1 MKKLGTLYLIPTVIS
16 ENTSSFVL
24 PEMVIQTIYVLDE
37 FIVED
42 EKTARRFL
50 KSIQYPKSLN
60 DLTLHVLNKHTNQND
75 IPLFIQSLE
84 KGKDVGLLSE
94 AGCPCI
100 ADPGSELV
108 ALAHRKGF
116 AVKPLVGPSSI
127 LLALIASGFNG
138 QHFLFHGYLPIEK
151 NYRIKKI
158 KELELNSKRDKQTHI
173 FMETPFRNMQLLSD
187 ILNTCHPETQL
198 CIAADITGI
207 NEFIQTKSIY
217 EWKKSLPEL
226 HKRTAIFLL
235 ST

>member
-1 MKKLGTLYLIPTVIS
+1 MKKLGTLLLIPTAIS
-16 ENTSSFVL
+16 ENTTALVL
-24 PEMVIQTIYVLDE
+24 PEMVIQTIYTLDE

-42 EKTARRFL
+42 EKSARRFL

-75 IPLFIQSLE
+75 IPLFIKSLE
-84 KGKDVGLLSE
+84 NGKDIGLLSE

-100 ADPGSELV
+100 ADPGSV
-108 ALAHRKGF
+108 VVNLAHQKNIP
-116 AVKPLVGPSSI
+116 VKPLVGPSSI

-151 NYRIKKI
+151 SFRIKKI
-158 KELELNSKRDKQTHI
+158 KELEFNSKRESQTQI
-173 FMETPFRNMQLLSD
+173 FMETPFRNMQLLND
-187 ILNTCHPETQL
+187 LLNTCNSETKL
-198 CIAADITGI
+198 CIAVDITGI
-207 NEFIQTKSIY
+207 NEFIQTKSMSA
-217 EWKKSLPEL
+217 WKKSLPEL